1 MLPQNTEFTAIDS
14 GTVVATLVEIGID
27 EPIYLVDDNVNW
39 QFAGNTYQ
47 AFPFKLGTL
56 TSTGKG
62 EIQKTTLQVSNVTGV
77 IIRAIEQNGIDGVP
91 VKISIVRA
99 GEPAADIDLNFEIAN
114 VSYDAET
121 INIELTAPIRY
132 QNSYPNLK
140 YSAVCPWGFKD
151 WRCRY
156 AGALTTCNR
165 TIDDCRER
173 NNVARFGGFVN
184 ETA

>member
-1 MLPQNTEFTAIDS
+1 MLEQKIEFTAIDS
-14 GTVVATLVEIGID
+14 GTVVATLIEIGLD

-39 QFAGNTYQ
+39 EFKGNTYQ
-47 AFPFKLGTL
+47 AFPFQLGTL

-62 EIQKTTLQVSNVTGV
+62 EIQKTTLQVSNITGV
-77 IIRAIEQNGIDGVP
+77 IIRGIEQNGIDEVP
-91 VKISIVRA
+91 VKVSILRA
-99 GEPAADIDLNFEIAN
+99 GEAEADIELNFEISG
-114 VSYDAET
+114 VTYTAEN

-156 AGALTTCNR
+156 SGSKTTCNR
-165 TIDDCRER
+165 TISDCRER
-173 NNVARFGGFVN
+173 SNVARFGGFVN

>member
-1 MLPQNTEFTAIDS
+1 MLPQKTEFTAIDS
-14 GTVVATLVEIGID
+14 GTVVATLIEIGID

-39 QFAGNTYQ
+39 EFGGKTYQ
-47 AFPFKLGTL
+47 SFPFQLGTQ
-56 TSTGKG
+56 TATGKG
-62 EIQKTTLQVSNVTGV
+62 EIQKTTLQVSSVTGV
-77 IIRAIEQNGIDGVP
+77 IARAIEQNGIDDVP
-91 VKISIVRA
+91 VKIMIVRA
-99 GEPAADIDLNFEIAN
+99 GAAEADIEQNYEIAD
-114 VSYDAET
+114 VTYDDQM
-121 INIELTAPIRY
+121 INIELTASVRY
-132 QNSYPNLK
+132 QKSFPNYK
-140 YSAVCPWGFKD
+140 YESVCQWGFKD